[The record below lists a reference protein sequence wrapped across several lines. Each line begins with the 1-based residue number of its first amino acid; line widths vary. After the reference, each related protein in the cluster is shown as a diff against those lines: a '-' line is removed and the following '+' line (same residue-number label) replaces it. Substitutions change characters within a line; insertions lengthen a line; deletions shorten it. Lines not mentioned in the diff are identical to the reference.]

1 MTRQTII
8 ERLKA
13 RPEPAVLVIGGGING
28 ISVFREL
35 ALNGVDVVL
44 AEKADYCSGASGAL
58 SRMVHGGLRYLE
70 NGEFKLVR
78 ESLLER
84 DLLLANAPHYV
95 KPLPT
100 TVPIFGVF
108 SGLTSGALRF
118 LRLSRRQGR
127 RGAVLIK
134 LGLTLY
140 DLFTAGRRALPTHAF
155 RGRAKTRKQFP
166 ALNPSARASATYY
179 DAWVSR
185 PERLALEMLAE
196 GVAADGIA
204 LNHAQVRQDGSAL
217 TLRDTIDG
225 AAITLRPRLVINATG
240 GWIDLTNAAIGVEAP
255 PLMGGTM
262 GSHLIVDNAAL
273 YEALDGQ
280 MIYYENEDGR
290 ICIAFPYLGKV
301 LVGSTDVRINDP
313 DAAIASAA
321 EQDYILASLSVVFPG
336 IVIAPS
342 EIVFRFAGVR
352 PLPAS
357 ATAVTGR
364 IPRDHYCEVIEG
376 APPVLC
382 MIGGKWTT
390 FRSFGALA
398 TDMAMDRLGASRHV
412 DTAALAIG
420 GGRAFPDD
428 PARWVTDLANRT
440 NLPGPRVA
448 TLLDRYGTRAA
459 ELAPVFGGDADIA
472 DHSAAELAYLIAH
485 EQVET
490 LADLLI
496 RRTTIA
502 ITGAMSLVV
511 IDRSLEL
518 LAAARN
524 WTAERAA
531 AERQSFLD
539 LLATRHGLSLET
551 LSRRDHRTSHEPA

>member
-1 MTRQTII
+1 MIRQAII
-8 ERLKA
+8 EQLRA
-13 RPEPAVLVIGGGING
+13 RPDPTVLVIGGGING

-35 ALNGVDVVL
+35 ALNGVQVVL

-95 KPLPT
+95 RPLPT
-100 TVPIFGVF
+100 TVPIFGVL
-108 SGLTSGALRF
+108 SGLGSGALRF

-134 LGLTLY
+134 LGLSLY
-140 DLFTAGRRALPTHAF
+140 DRFTAGRRALPTHAF
-155 RGRAKTRKQFP
+155 HGRSKTRALFP
-166 ALNPSARASATYY
+166 ALTPDARASATYY

-185 PERLALEMLAE
+185 PERLGLEMLAE
-196 GVAADGIA
+196 GVAAGGLALNHVSVSSDGSGLVLRDGIA
-204 LNHAQVRQDGSAL
+204 GGSFP
-217 TLRDTIDG
+217 I
-225 AAITLRPRLVINATG
+225 RPDLVVNATG
-240 GWIDLTNAAIGVEAP
+240 GWVDLTNRAIGTKAP
-255 PLMGGTM
+255 RLIGGTM
-262 GSHLIVDNAAL
+262 GSHLVVDNPTL
-273 YEALDGQ
+273 YQALDGQ

-301 LVGSTDVRINDP
+301 LVGSTDVRVDDP
-313 DAAIASAA
+313 DKAIASGA
-321 EQDYILASLSVVFPG
+321 EQNYILASLSVVFPS
-336 IVIAPS
+336 IVIAP
-342 EIVFRFAGVR
+342 EDVIFRFAGVR

-357 ATAVTGR
+357 AAAVTSR
-364 IPRDHYCEVIEG
+364 IPRDHFCEVIEG
-376 APPVLC
+376 KPPVLC

-398 TDMAMDRLGASRHV
+398 ADMVMERLGVSRTI
-412 DTAALAIG
+412 DTALLPIG
-420 GGRAFPDD
+420 GGRDFPKDRS
-428 PARWVTDLANRT
+428 RWIADLAAETGLSEARIA
-440 NLPGPRVA
+440 V
-448 TLLDRYGTRAA
+448 LLERYGTRARDLAQGFGQEADTAGHSTA
-459 ELAPVFGGDADIA
+459 ELA
-472 DHSAAELAYLIAH
+472 HLIAH

-502 ITGAMSLVV
+502 ITGELSLSV
-511 IDRSLEL
+511 IATCLEL
-518 LAAARN
+518 LANARG
-524 WTAERAA
+524 WPPARAE

-539 LLATRHGLSLET
+539 LLATRHGLDAET
-551 LSRRDHRTSHEPA
+551 LSRRDHRIPA

>member
-1 MTRQTII
+1 MNRQAII

-95 KPLPT
+95 RPLPT

-134 LGLTLY
+134 LGLSLY
-140 DLFTAGRRALPTHAF
+140 DLFTAGRRALPAHAF
-155 RGRAKTRKQFP
+155 HGRSRTRKLFP
-166 ALNPSARASATYY
+166 ALNPGARASATYY

-196 GVAADGIA
+196 GVAAGGVA
-204 LNHAQVRQDGSAL
+204 LNHVQVSQHGAAL
-217 TLRDTIDG
+217 RLRDGIDG
-225 AAITLRPRLVINATG
+225 AAIEVRPRLVINATG
-240 GWIDLTNAAIGVEAP
+240 GWIDLTNAAIGAAAP
-255 PLMGGTM
+255 TLIGGTM

-273 YEALDGQ
+273 YQALDGQ

-301 LVGSTDVRINDP
+301 LVGSTDVRITDP

-321 EQDYILASLSVVFPG
+321 EQDYILASLSVVFPA
-336 IVIAPS
+336 IAIAPE

-364 IPRDHYCEVIEG
+364 IPRDHYCEAIEG
-376 APPVLC
+376 EPPVLC

-398 TDMAMDRLGASRHV
+398 ADTAMDRLGAVRHV
-412 DTAALAIG
+412 DTATLAIG

-428 PARWVTDLANRT
+428 PARWVTEFANRT
-440 NLPGPRVA
+440 GLPGPRIA
-448 TLLDRYGTRAA
+448 ALLERYGTRAA
-459 ELAPVFGGDADIA
+459 ELAPQFGAEADIA

-502 ITGAMSLVV
+502 ITGALSLSV

-518 LAAARN
+518 LSSARN
-524 WTAERAA
+524 WTPERAA
-531 AERQSFLD
+531 TERQSFLD
-539 LLATRHGLSLET
+539 LLATRHGLSAQT
-551 LSRRDHRTSHEPA
+551 LSRRDHRTQP

>member
-1 MTRQTII
+1 MTRAETIARI
-8 ERLKA
+8 NA
-13 RPEPAVLVIGGGING
+13 RPGMSVLVIGGGING

-35 ALNGVDVVL
+35 ALNGVQVVL
-44 AEKADYCSGASGAL
+44 VDKADYCSGASGAL

-95 KPLPT
+95 RPLPT

-134 LGLTLY
+134 LGLSLY
-140 DLFTAGRRALPTHAF
+140 DLFTAGRRALPPHAF
-155 RGRAKTRKQFP
+155 HGRGQTRRLFP
-166 ALNPSARASATYY
+166 ALNPGAQASATYY

-196 GVAADGIA
+196 GVAAGGLA
-204 LNHAQVRQDGSAL
+204 LNHASVSRNATGL
-217 TLRDTIDG
+217 VLRDSIDG
-225 AAITLRPRLVINATG
+225 QDIPIRPSLVINATG
-240 GWIDLTNAAIGVEAP
+240 GWIDLTNDAIGTEAP
-255 PLMGGTM
+255 RLIGGTM
-262 GSHLIVDNAAL
+262 GSHLVVDNPAL
-273 YEALDGQ
+273 YQALDGQ
-280 MIYYENEDGR
+280 MLYYENEDGR
-290 ICIAFPYLGKV
+290 ICIVFPYLGKV
-301 LVGSTDVRINDP
+301 LVGSTDVRIDDP
-313 DAAIASAA
+313 DRAVASPA
-321 EQDYILASLSVVFPG
+321 EQDYILASLSVIFPG
-336 IVIAPS
+336 IIIAP
-342 EIVFRFAGVR
+342 EDIVFRFAGVR

-364 IPRDHYCEVIEG
+364 IPRDHFCELIEG
-376 APPVLC
+376 DPAVLC

-398 TDMAMDRLGASRHV
+398 ADIAMARHGVSRAV
-412 DTAALAIG
+412 DTATLPIG
-420 GGRAFPDD
+420 GGRDYPSD
-428 PARWVTDLANRT
+428 PARWIADLATRT
-440 NLPGPRVA
+440 GLPQTRIA
-448 TLLDRYGTRAA
+448 ALLERYGTRAA
-459 ELAPVFGGDADIA
+459 DLARDFGPDADIA
-472 DHSAAELAYLIAH
+472 GHSAAELAHLITH

-502 ITGAMSLVV
+502 ITGDLSLSV
-511 IDRSLEL
+511 IDQCLDL
-518 LAAARN
+518 LSTAKG
-524 WTAERAA
+524 WTAERAE
-531 AERQSFLD
+531 AERQDFLG
-539 LLATRHGLSLET
+539 LLATRHGLTAQT
-551 LSRRDHRTSHEPA
+551 LSRRDQRTPA

>member
-1 MTRQTII
+1 MTREATIA
-8 ERLKA
+8 RLRA

-78 ESLLER
+78 ESLFER

-95 KPLPT
+95 RPLPT

-134 LGLTLY
+134 LGLSLY
-140 DLFTAGRRALPTHAF
+140 DRFTGGRRALPPHSF
-155 RGRAKTRKQFP
+155 HGRAKTRALFP
-166 ALNPSARASATYY
+166 ALNPGARASATYY

-185 PERLALEMLAE
+185 PERLGLEMLAE
-196 GVAADGIA
+196 AVAAGGVA
-204 LNHAQVRQDGSAL
+204 LNHAAVAGDGAGL
-217 TLRDTIDG
+217 VLRDGIGGETI
-225 AAITLRPRLVINATG
+225 ALRPRLVINATG
-240 GWIDLTNAAIGVEAP
+240 GWIDITNTAIGAEAP
-255 PLMGGTM
+255 RLMGGTM
-262 GSHLIVDNAAL
+262 GSHLVVDNAAL
-273 YEALDGQ
+273 YRALDGQ

-301 LVGSTDVRINDP
+301 LVGSTDVRIDDP
-313 DAAIASAA
+313 DAAVASAS
-321 EQDYILASLSVVFPG
+321 EQDYILGSLSLIFPG
-336 IVIAPS
+336 IVISPD

-352 PLPAS
+352 PLPTS
-357 ATAVTGR
+357 AVAVTGR
-364 IPRDHYCEVIEG
+364 IPRDHFCEMIEG
-376 APPVLC
+376 NPPVLC

-398 TDMAMDRLGASRHV
+398 ADTAMARLGIARHV
-412 DTAALAIG
+412 DTAGLAIG
-420 GGRAFPDD
+420 GGRGYPEDTESWISA
-428 PARWVTDLANRT
+428 LAIET
-440 NLPGPRVA
+440 GVPRPRLA
-448 TLLDRYGTRAA
+448 ALLERYGTQAA
-459 ELAPVFGGDADIA
+459 KLAVVLGAEADIA
-472 DHSAAELAYLIAH
+472 GHSAAELSHLIEH

-502 ITGAMSLVV
+502 ITGELSLSV
-511 IDRSLEL
+511 IDRSLQL
-518 LAAARN
+518 LATAKG
-524 WTAERAA
+524 WTPERADAER
-531 AERQSFLD
+531 RGFLD
-539 LLATRHGLSLET
+539 LLATRHGLSAET
-551 LSRRDHRTSHEPA
+551 LSRRDQRSP

>member
-1 MTRQTII
+1 MTREATIS
-8 ERLKA
+8 RLKA
-13 RPEPAVLVIGGGING
+13 RSEPAVLVIGGGING

-95 KPLPT
+95 RPLPT
-100 TVPIFGVF
+100 TVPIFGVL

-134 LGLTLY
+134 LGLSLY
-140 DLFTAGRRALPTHAF
+140 DRFTAGRRALPPHRF
-155 RGRAKTRKQFP
+155 HGRASTRALFP
-166 ALNPSARASATYY
+166 ALNPAARATATYF
-179 DAWVSR
+179 DAWVTR
-185 PERLALEMLAE
+185 PERLGLELLAE
-196 GVAADGIA
+196 GVAAGGLAI
-204 LNHAQVRQDGSAL
+204 NHAAVSRQGNGL
-217 TLRDTIDG
+217 TLRDGIGG
-225 AAITLRPRLVINATG
+225 AEIAMRPRLVVDATG
-240 GWIDLTNAAIGVEAP
+240 GWIDITNSAIGAAAP
-255 PLMGGTM
+255 RLMGGTM
-262 GSHLIVDNAAL
+262 GSHLVIDNAAL
-273 YEALDGQ
+273 HQALNGQ

-301 LVGSTDVRINDP
+301 LVGSTDVRIDDP
-313 DAAIASAA
+313 DAAIASTA
-321 EQDYILASLSVVFPG
+321 EQDYILASLSLVFPG
-336 IVIAPS
+336 IAIAPE

-352 PLPAS
+352 PLPTS
-357 ATAVTGR
+357 AAAVTGR
-364 IPRDHYCEVIEG
+364 IPRDHFCEVIEG
-376 APPVLC
+376 SPPVLC

-398 TDMAMDRLGASRHV
+398 ADEAMDRLGIARSV
-412 DTAALAIG
+412 DTAGLAIG
-420 GGRAFPDD
+420 GGRDFPAD
-428 PARWVTDLANRT
+428 PESWVRALAAET
-440 NLPGPRVA
+440 GLPEARVA
-448 TLLDRYGTRAA
+448 ALLERYGTRAA
-459 ELAPVFGGDADIA
+459 GLAQNFGADADIA
-472 DHSAAELAYLIAH
+472 GHSPAELAHLIAE

-490 LADLLI
+490 LADLLV

-502 ITGAMSLVV
+502 ITGELSMSV
-511 IDRSLEL
+511 IERCLDL
-518 LAAARN
+518 LARARA

-531 AERQSFLD
+531 TERQAFLD
-539 LLATRHGLSLET
+539 LLAARHGLSADT
-551 LSRRDHRTSHEPA
+551 LSRRDERSLP